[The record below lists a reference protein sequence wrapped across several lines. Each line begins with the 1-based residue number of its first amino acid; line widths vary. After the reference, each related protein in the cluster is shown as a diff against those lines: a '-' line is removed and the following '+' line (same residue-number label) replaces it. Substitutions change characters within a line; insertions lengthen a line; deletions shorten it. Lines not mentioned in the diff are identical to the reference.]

1 MNIGI
6 ILAAGQGQRFGSNL
20 PKQFSLLN
28 DKMIIDYSIETFESI
43 KNINKIIIV
52 TPQEWVDKISKLY
65 PKHLVIKGGATRQE
79 SSFSALKKCPKN
91 TKNVLIHDSARP
103 FISKSI
109 INKCLLSLKNNS
121 AVIVSKKSTDTIIRV
136 KNGKIIKIEK
146 REELFLNQ
154 TPQAFEY
161 KIILNA
167 HIKKTAIATDDF
179 SLLKIND
186 IKCKIIE
193 GPNYNIKITTE
204 QDLKIAEAL
213 LHNL

>member
-1 MNIGI
+1 MNVAI
-6 ILAAGQGQRFGSNL
+6 ILAAGQGERFGTNL

-28 DKMIIDYSIETFESI
+28 DKMIIDYSIETFETI

-52 TPQEWVDKISKLY
+52 TPEEWVEKISKLH
-65 PKHLVIKGGATRQE
+65 PKHLVIKGGTTRQE

-103 FISKSI
+103 FISKAI

-136 KNGKIIKIEK
+136 KNGEIIKTEK

-161 KIILNA
+161 KTILNA
-167 HIKKTAIATDDF
+167 HIKKTTITTDDF
-179 SLLKIND
+179 SLLKINN

-193 GPNYNIKITTE
+193 GPNYNIKITTK